1 MQTILSFLPLLL
13 FPVGTT
19 GWSPPRWGWQTSSLL
34 PPPTSL
40 QQRPF
45 LLLLLVMLPWLL
57 GQSASALMKI
67 PSSLP
72 CLLSLALSPC
82 HFRPVSAAYSWE
94 EFIAIAE
101 QVKGKRISYIV
112 GVQSKPPNLFN
123 AMFVKRNAKRTLY
136 LRSRLFKFS
145 KGWGLSAKLGKH
157 SAIWGKLG
165 TALQAYTLNPC
176 TKFPPNPTS
185 RKVNT

>member
-1 MQTILSFLPLLL
+1 MLNKISLDHCLVCLKNYLKDSLEIHTILSFLPLLL
-13 FPVGTT
+13 FQVGTT
-19 GWSPPRWGWQTSSLL
+19 VWSPPRWGWQTSSLL

-72 CLLSLALSPC
+72 CLLSLALSPS

-94 EFIAIAE
+94 EFIAIGE
-101 QVKGKRISYIV
+101 KKGAWLDKSKLKGYQTLLVFKANHLTLTNVWKKKRKKYIV
-112 GVQSKPPNLFN
+112 
-123 AMFVKRNAKRTLY
+123 Y
-136 LRSRLFKFS
+136 
-145 KGWGLSAKLGKH
+145 
-157 SAIWGKLG
+157 
-165 TALQAYTLNPC
+165 
-176 TKFPPNPTS
+176 
-185 RKVNT
+185 